1 MRANCR
7 YSSVPFYLHYNPA
20 GENVKPEIF
29 LPSLHIS
36 GHQTGESLLQVI
48 RDIFAVRKD
57 HKTGGNLGIL
67 HEKMIWTLFRI
78 INLHPMQI
86 SITSQAIRKSLK
98 RASTR
103 SESHRAIVHFYYVFH
118 SAYSYLSF
126 FLADRVSISYPH
138 TFSEISKI
146 FAEIAGVSGIGAK
159 KWVDGKVDG
168 DLLGKPASPCALGV
182 SAGRHRV
189 DMGGFEQNGSSKCT
203 KKRPSALFS
212 KGLIFRS
219 SRSAFFRTSD
229 RSIRPFRRCAA
240 HGNRC
245 RRSTSHI
252 CVPCRRGGPSLRAGR
267 SASAPTTA

>member
-7 YSSVPFYLHYNPA
+7 YSSVPCYLHYNPA

-29 LPSLHIS
+29 LPSLHAD

-48 RDIFAVRKD
+48 RDIFAVRKN

-138 TFSEISKI
+138 TFSENSKI
-146 FAEIAGVSGIGAK
+146 FAAMAGVSRIGAK
-159 KWVDGKVDG
+159 KWVDGRVDG
-168 DLLGKPASPCALGV
+168 APLGKPASPCAPGV

-189 DMGGFEQNGSSKCT
+189 DILVLFKNRLCKTEKNAVFEEGMK
-203 KKRPSALFS
+203 LFRF
-212 KGLIFRS
+212 L
-219 SRSAFFRTSD
+219 
-229 RSIRPFRRCAA
+229 
-240 HGNRC
+240 
-245 RRSTSHI
+245 
-252 CVPCRRGGPSLRAGR
+252 
-267 SASAPTTA
+267 

>member
-1 MRANCR
+1 M
-7 YSSVPFYLHYNPA
+7 SSR
-20 GENVKPEIF
+20 KIF
-29 LPSLHIS
+29 LPSLHTY

-48 RDIFAVRKD
+48 RDIFAVRKN

-138 TFSEISKI
+138 HRITESETKQN
-146 FAEIAGVSGIGAK
+146 K
-159 KWVDGKVDG
+159 
-168 DLLGKPASPCALGV
+168 
-182 SAGRHRV
+182 SAAPQEEKRHRA
-189 DMGGFEQNGSSKCT
+189 GK
-203 KKRPSALFS
+203 ALRVIQQLFLAFIYS
-212 KGLIFRS
+212 FYLRQCILLFIILAY
-219 SRSAFFRTSD
+219 RSAYVKSYFTALNSLAALTLG
-229 RSIRPFRRCAA
+229 CAWC
-240 HGNRC
+240 H
-245 RRSTSHI
+245 S
-252 CVPCRRGGPSLRAGR
+252 GPLHQE
-267 SASAPTTA
+267 T

>member
-1 MRANCR
+1 M
-7 YSSVPFYLHYNPA
+7 
-20 GENVKPEIF
+20 
-29 LPSLHIS
+29 
-36 GHQTGESLLQVI
+36 GESLLQVI
-48 RDIFAVRKD
+48 RGAFAVRKN

-138 TFSEISKI
+138 TFWEISKI
-146 FAEIAGVSGIGAK
+146 FAAMAGVSGIGAK
-159 KWVDGKVDG
+159 KWVDGRVDG
-168 DLLGKPASPCALGV
+168 DPLGKPASPCAPGV

-189 DMGGFEQNGSSKCT
+189 DILVLFKNRLCKTEKNAVFEEAMK
-203 KKRPSALFS
+203 LFRF
-212 KGLIFRS
+212 L
-219 SRSAFFRTSD
+219 
-229 RSIRPFRRCAA
+229 
-240 HGNRC
+240 
-245 RRSTSHI
+245 
-252 CVPCRRGGPSLRAGR
+252 
-267 SASAPTTA
+267 

>member
-1 MRANCR
+1 M
-7 YSSVPFYLHYNPA
+7 
-20 GENVKPEIF
+20 
-29 LPSLHIS
+29 PSLYAD

-48 RDIFAVRKD
+48 RGAFAVRKN

-138 TFSEISKI
+138 TFWEISKI
-146 FAEIAGVSGIGAK
+146 FAAMAGVSRIGVK
-159 KWVDGKVDG
+159 NWVDGRVDG
-168 DLLGKPASPCALGV
+168 GLLGKPASPCAPGV

-189 DMGGFEQNGSSKCT
+189 DILVLFKNRLCKTEKNAVFEEAMK
-203 KKRPSALFS
+203 LFRF
-212 KGLIFRS
+212 L
-219 SRSAFFRTSD
+219 
-229 RSIRPFRRCAA
+229 
-240 HGNRC
+240 
-245 RRSTSHI
+245 
-252 CVPCRRGGPSLRAGR
+252 
-267 SASAPTTA
+267 

>member
-1 MRANCR
+1 M
-7 YSSVPFYLHYNPA
+7 
-20 GENVKPEIF
+20 
-29 LPSLHIS
+29 
-36 GHQTGESLLQVI
+36 GESLLQVI
-48 RDIFAVRKD
+48 RGAFAVRKN

-103 SESHRAIVHFYYVFH
+103 SESHRAIVHFYYIFH

-146 FAEIAGVSGIGAK
+146 FAEIAGASGIGAK
-159 KWVDGKVDG
+159 NWVDGRVDG
-168 DLLGKPASPCALGV
+168 DPLGKPANPCAPGV

-189 DMGGFEQNGSSKCT
+189 DMDGFGAGCPSNATKSDAFSTLGVGVLKFIVRSHKC
-203 KKRPSALFS
+203 
-212 KGLIFRS
+212 
-219 SRSAFFRTSD
+219 
-229 RSIRPFRRCAA
+229 
-240 HGNRC
+240 
-245 RRSTSHI
+245 
-252 CVPCRRGGPSLRAGR
+252 VSLDTIPG
-267 SASAPTTA
+267 

>member
-1 MRANCR
+1 M
-7 YSSVPFYLHYNPA
+7 SSR
-20 GENVKPEIF
+20 KIF

-48 RDIFAVRKD
+48 RDIFAVRKN

-126 FLADRVSISYPH
+126 FLADRVSIVPPY
-138 TFSEISKI
+138 I
-146 FAEIAGVSGIGAK
+146 FRNFKNFRSNGRRF
-159 KWVDGKVDG
+159 VDRREKM
-168 DLLGKPASPCALGV
+168 
-182 SAGRHRV
+182 GRRK
-189 DMGGFEQNGSSKCT
+189 GRR
-203 KKRPSALFS
+203 RPSRKTRKPL
-212 KGLIFRS
+212 
-219 SRSAFFRTSD
+219 
-229 RSIRPFRRCAA
+229 RPRRF
-240 HGNRC
+240 
-245 RRSTSHI
+245 
-252 CVPCRRGGPSLRAGR
+252 GG
-267 SASAPTTA
+267 

>member
-1 MRANCR
+1 M
-7 YSSVPFYLHYNPA
+7 
-20 GENVKPEIF
+20 
-29 LPSLHIS
+29 
-36 GHQTGESLLQVI
+36 GESLLQVI
-48 RDIFAVRKD
+48 RGAFAVRKN

-138 TFSEISKI
+138 TFWEISKI
-146 FAEIAGVSGIGAK
+146 FAAMAGVSRIGVK
-159 KWVDGKVDG
+159 NWVDGRVDG
-168 DLLGKPASPCALGV
+168 GLLGKPASPCAPGV

-189 DMGGFEQNGSSKCT
+189 DMDGFGAGCPSNATKSDVFSTLRVRVLKFIVRSHKC
-203 KKRPSALFS
+203 
-212 KGLIFRS
+212 
-219 SRSAFFRTSD
+219 
-229 RSIRPFRRCAA
+229 
-240 HGNRC
+240 
-245 RRSTSHI
+245 
-252 CVPCRRGGPSLRAGR
+252 VSLDTIPG
-267 SASAPTTA
+267 

>member
-7 YSSVPFYLHYNPA
+7 YSSVPCYLHYNPA

-29 LPSLHIS
+29 LPSLHAD

-48 RDIFAVRKD
+48 RGAFAVRKN

-159 KWVDGKVDG
+159 KWVDGRVDG
-168 DLLGKPASPCALGV
+168 DPIGKPTSPCAPGV

-189 DMGGFEQNGSSKCT
+189 DILVLFKNRLCKTEKNAVFEEGMK
-203 KKRPSALFS
+203 LFRF
-212 KGLIFRS
+212 L
-219 SRSAFFRTSD
+219 
-229 RSIRPFRRCAA
+229 
-240 HGNRC
+240 
-245 RRSTSHI
+245 
-252 CVPCRRGGPSLRAGR
+252 
-267 SASAPTTA
+267 

>member
-1 MRANCR
+1 M
-7 YSSVPFYLHYNPA
+7 
-20 GENVKPEIF
+20 
-29 LPSLHIS
+29 
-36 GHQTGESLLQVI
+36 GESLLQVI
-48 RDIFAVRKD
+48 RDIFAVRKN

-138 TFSEISKI
+138 TFWEISKI
-146 FAEIAGVSGIGAK
+146 FAAMAGVSGIGAK
-159 KWVDGKVDG
+159 KWVDERVDG
-168 DLLGKPASPCALGV
+168 GLSGKPANPCAPGV

-189 DMGGFEQNGSSKCT
+189 DMDGFGAGCPSNAT
-203 KKRPSALFS
+203 KSDAFS
-212 KGLIFRS
+212 
-219 SRSAFFRTSD
+219 T
-229 RSIRPFRRCAA
+229 
-240 HGNRC
+240 
-245 RRSTSHI
+245 
-252 CVPCRRGGPSLRAGR
+252 LRARVLKFIVCSHKCVSLDTIPG
-267 SASAPTTA
+267 